1 MRKSSVKNLTVG
13 APMRLILGFFIP
25 LLGGLL
31 FQQLYNMVDTLVVG
45 RYLGVDALAGVGS
58 TGSIN
63 FLVLGFCIGI
73 CNGFVIPVAQKFGEG
88 DEDGLRKF
96 VANSLWLSAAFAVV
110 ITVCICLLCSTI
122 LRWMATPPEIFNE
135 AYNYIFVIFLGIPV
149 TILYNL
155 LSGIIRSLG
164 DSKTPIYFLIL
175 SSLLNVLFDIV
186 SVQFL
191 DMGVYGPAWAT
202 VLSQAISGLLCLTVM
217 FRRYPILRLSH
228 DNLKPSKTHLLRL
241 LSIGVPMGLQYSITA
256 IGTIVVQAA
265 VNTLAA
271 SYIAAVTVGNKLN
284 QLFTCVF
291 DAMGTTMAVY
301 GAQNYGAMKLERLH
315 KGVASCGLLAVIYSM
330 IVLPI
335 MVFFGAQLSALFI
348 DSTEPLAIRLEIA
361 KYAREF
367 LICNGAFYISLAFV
381 NILRFMIQGL
391 SFTRQAI
398 FAGIFEM
405 IARCICGFWL
415 TELWGYTAI
424 CFANPAAWV
433 LADMFLVPA
442 YFHSVKVLKRRRAQ
456 RQSKAE

>member
-13 APMRLILGFFIP
+13 SPMKLILGFLIP

-88 DEDGLRKF
+88 DEDGLRRF
-96 VANSLWLSAAFAVV
+96 VANSFWLSAAFAVV
-110 ITVCICLLCSTI
+110 ITVCVCLLCSTI
-122 LRWMATPPEIFNE
+122 LHWMDTPDAIFDE
-135 AYNYIFVIFLGIPV
+135 AHNYIFVIFLGIPV
-149 TILYNL
+149 IILYNL

-175 SSLLNVLFDIV
+175 SSLLNVLFDII
-186 SVQFL
+186 SVTVL
-191 DMGVYGPAWAT
+191 DMGVAGPAWAT
-202 VLSQAISGLLCLTVM
+202 VVSQAISGILCLLIM
-217 FRRYPILRLSH
+217 FKRYPILRLSRE
-228 DNLKPSKTHLLRL
+228 DLRPRKALLLRL
-241 LSIGVPMGLQYSITA
+241 FSIGVPMGLQYSITA

-265 VNTLAA
+265 VNGLAPA
-271 SYIAAVTVGNKLN
+271 YIAAVTVGNKIS
-284 QLFTCVF
+284 QLFACTF

-315 KGVASCGLLAVIYSM
+315 KGVASCGLLAVLYAL

-335 MVFFGAQLSALFI
+335 LVFFGAELSMLFI
-348 DSTEPLAIRLEIA
+348 DSTEPLATRLEIA
-361 KYAREF
+361 KYAKEF
-367 LICNGAFYISLAFV
+367 LICNSAFYIALAFV

-391 SFTRQAI
+391 SFTKQAI

-415 TELWGYTAI
+415 AELWGYTAI
-424 CFANPAAWV
+424 CFANPAAWI
-433 LADMFLVPA
+433 LADIFLVPA
-442 YFHSVKVLKRRRAQ
+442 YFHSVKVLKQ
-456 RQSKAE
+456 RHKQLQPTAE

>member
-1 MRKSSVKNLTVG
+1 MGKSSVKNLTVG
-13 APMRLILGFFIP
+13 SPMKLILGFLLP

-88 DEDGLRKF
+88 DEDGLRKY
-96 VANSLWLSAAFAVV
+96 VANSFWLSAAFAAV
-110 ITVCICLLCSTI
+110 ITVTVCLLCSSI
-122 LRWMATPPEIFNE
+122 LNWMDTPDQIYQQ
-135 AYNYIFVIFLGIPV
+135 AYGYIFVIFLGIPA

-175 SSLLNVLFDIV
+175 ASLLNVAFDII
-186 SVQFL
+186 SVRL
-191 DMGVYGPAWAT
+191 LGMGVEGPAWAT
-202 VLSQAISGLLCLTVM
+202 VLSQAISGILCLIVM
-217 FRRYPILRLSH
+217 FRRYPILRLSR
-228 DNLKPSKTHLLRL
+228 DELRPRGREL
-241 LSIGVPMGLQYSITA
+241 ARLFSIGVPMGLQYSITA

-265 VNTLAA
+265 VNSLAA
-271 SYIAAVTVGNKLN
+271 SYIAAVTVGNKIN
-284 QLFTCVF
+284 QLFTCTF

-301 GAQNYGAMKLERLH
+301 GAQNYGAMKLDRLH
-315 KGVASCGLLAVIYSM
+315 KGVASCGSIAVIYSL

-335 MVFFGAQLSALFI
+335 LYFFGADLSMLFI
-348 DSTEPLAIRLEIA
+348 DSAEPLATRLEIA
-361 KYAREF
+361 GFARQF
-367 LICNGAFYISLAFV
+367 LICNGLFYIALAFV

-391 SFTRQAI
+391 SFTKQAI

-405 IARCICGFWL
+405 VARCICGFWL
-415 TELWGYTAI
+415 AKLWGYSAI
-424 CFANPAAWV
+424 CFANAAAWV
-433 LADMFLVPA
+433 AADIFLVPA
-442 YFHSVKVLKRRRAQ
+442 YFHSVKVLHCRHA
-456 RQSKAE
+456 